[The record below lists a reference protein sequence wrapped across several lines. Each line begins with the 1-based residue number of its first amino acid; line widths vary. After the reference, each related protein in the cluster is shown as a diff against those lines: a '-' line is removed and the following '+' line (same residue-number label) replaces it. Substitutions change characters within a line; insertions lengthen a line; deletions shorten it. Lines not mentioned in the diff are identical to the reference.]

1 MENLNLE
8 ITKDIL
14 QLKFDSQN
22 NDKKMFEEIE
32 MYKLQNEALS
42 ESLNQLTRKIT
53 CDKESKMKM
62 KGKLMKLP
70 TFLGIKYN
78 LLFIR

>member
-1 MENLNLE
+1 LENLNLE
-8 ITKDIL
+8 LTKDIL

-53 CDKESKMKM
+53 CDKESNKNENERK
-62 KGKLMKLP
+62 
-70 TFLGIKYN
+70 TNEIANVFRN
-78 LLFIR
+78 QV